1 MNSRFL
7 CGPLA
12 AILGIPDRVADIRER
27 SLPNVP
33 LVTHEGRA
41 VRFYDDLVKGRVVV
55 INFMYTRCT
64 GVCLPSTAH
73 LAQVQKD
80 LDERMAREVTFLSIS
95 LDGEKDT
102 PERLSEFAKRH
113 SAGPRWTFLTGKDSD
128 IELLRRKL
136 GAYER
141 DPKVDADRS
150 QHAALVIMG
159 NEPEGRW
166 QAISALVH
174 PIRIRQAI
182 ERTVLPPSKWR
193 TGKAVVNEVPFERS
207 PASFKLVQPVDLTR
221 LPAQTP

>member
-1 MNSRFL
+1 MNPRFFWS
-7 CGPLA
+7 PLA
-12 AILGIPDRVADIRER
+12 AILGVPDRVAEIRDR

-33 LVTHEGRA
+33 LVTHEGRK
-41 VRFYDDLVKGRVVV
+41 VQFYDDLVKGRVVA

-64 GVCLPSTAH
+64 GVCLPSTTH
-73 LAQVQKD
+73 IAQVQKD
-80 LDERMAREVTFLSIS
+80 LDEQIAKQVTFLSIS

-102 PERLSEFAKRH
+102 PERLNEFAKRH
-113 SAGPRWTFLTGKDSD
+113 EAGPRWTFLTGKDSD
-128 IELLRRKL
+128 IEILRRKL

-174 PIRIRQAI
+174 PTRIRQAI
-182 ERTVLPPSKWR
+182 ERTVLPPSKWA
-193 TGKAVVNEVPFERS
+193 TGLAVVNEVPFERS
-207 PASFKLVQPVDLTR
+207 PASFKLVQPVDLSR
-221 LPAQTP
+221 IPPLTP